1 MILGFLTSIIFWEGE
16 HPVSYLGPHTTVARL
31 AELAAGLPAISLDL
45 FWWSSYLCEWNLIP
59 QQQHSSQNGNV
70 TSFHPCL
77 CLVLHFVANPKHH
90 HIGQPTIPRS
100 EHIWILLSQSDFNFC
115 RYCNWTLVNFLWRY

>member
-1 MILGFLTSIIFWEGE
+1 MAIEKKTTKDLIFKYFNVFIYDFRISNLHNLLSVRGNTLYPIWGHILPWPGW
-16 HPVSYLGPHTTVARL
+16 L

-77 CLVLHFVANPKHH
+77 CLVLHFVANPKRH
-90 HIGQPTIPRS
+90 HIGQPTTKI
-100 EHIWILLSQSDFNFC
+100 
-115 RYCNWTLVNFLWRY
+115 